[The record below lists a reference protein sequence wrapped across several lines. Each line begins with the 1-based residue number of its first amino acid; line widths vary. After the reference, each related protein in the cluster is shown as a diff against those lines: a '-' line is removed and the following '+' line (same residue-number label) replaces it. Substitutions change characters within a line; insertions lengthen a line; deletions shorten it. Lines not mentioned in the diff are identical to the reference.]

1 MWGQRQKIHSSA
13 DARDTREDEIFFETD
28 STTPAAPST
37 ESTVHATTT
46 DARTTDVTN
55 LIVTSQST
63 TSPETQ
69 TTSKLSDDAT
79 QTDDSPVGPTTHP
92 TTHDVSIQQV
102 SVLVQELVTSTNT
115 DGGQELTSASIQQT
129 DEPEA
134 SSEQKGEDIL
144 HIAQLYMTIKL
155 LIFCEM

>member
-1 MWGQRQKIHSSA
+1 M
-13 DARDTREDEIFFETD
+13 TRKDEIFFETD

-37 ESTVHATTT
+37 ESTVHTTT
-46 DARTTDVTN
+46 THARTTDVTN

-63 TSPETQ
+63 ASSETQ
-69 TTSKLSDDAT
+69 TTSKLSDDTT
-79 QTDDSPVGPTTHP
+79 QTDDNPVSQTILP
-92 TTHDVSIQQV
+92 TTHDVSIQGAMTSERA
-102 SVLVQELVTSTNT
+102 SVLVQEVTPTNT

-144 HIAQLYMTIKL
+144 HIAQLYEIEVAYFL
-155 LIFCEM
+155 